1 MQIFLFA
8 GLGLAILVIFL
19 VLFLQKLKEKISTL
33 QNRKDEAESI
43 YMKAN
48 DPLLV
53 VNIVKGNILQVND
66 MTLNLLGYSSPEEMK
81 EKTIFDI
88 VPTRFVELSSERVA
102 DVWEKGGHV
111 FQDVP
116 FMDKKGNEIAVEC
129 SGRVL
134 PFEKDPI
141 MVLYLRDIR
150 ERLRMEREIKN
161 QSEIIEQKNK
171 DITDSIKYALR
182 IQSIILPS
190 LSLVKEHLPKSFI
203 IYKPKDIVAG
213 DFYWLEAKGEWVF
226 FAACDCTGHGV
237 PGAMVSVVCH
247 NELNRAIREFDLL
260 QPAAILDK
268 VTELV
273 TEIFTKSQEKIYDGM
288 DISLCAYNSKTQT
301 LQWAGANNPLWI
313 ISSGN
318 FIVTKAD
325 KQSIGHSYTH
335 QPFTNHE
342 FQLLKGDKVYIFT
355 DGFADQFGGE
365 QEKKVTRKR
374 FKDLIQSTQNESMQL
389 QAAGL
394 EKFLTE
400 YKKGT
405 EQTDDILVMGV
416 EV

>member
-1 MQIFLFA
+1 MQVFVFIA
-8 GLGLAILVIFL
+8 AGLAIIITLLSIY
-19 VLFLQKLKEKISTL
+19 LQKLKKEVNNL
-33 QNRKDEAESI
+33 HLRKDEAESI

-53 VNIVKGNILQVND
+53 INIVKGNILQVND
-66 MTLNLLGYSSPEEMK
+66 MTLNLLGYSSPQEMTA
-81 EKTIFDI
+81 KTIFDI
-88 VPTRFVELSSERVA
+88 VPSRYVELSSERVA

-116 FMDKKGNEIAVEC
+116 FVDRNGNEIAVEC

-182 IQSIILPS
+182 IQSIILPPFD
-190 LSLVKEHLPKSFI
+190 LVKKYLPESFI
-203 IYKPKDIVAG
+203 LYKPKDIVAG
-213 DFYWLEAKGEWVF
+213 DFYWLELKQDLVF

-247 NELNRAIREFDLL
+247 NELNRTIREFDLVE
-260 QPAAILDK
+260 PATILDK

-273 TEIFTKSQEKIYDGM
+273 IEKLTKSGEKIYDGM
-288 DISLCAYNSKTQT
+288 DISLCAYNSKTKV
-301 LQWAGANNPLWI
+301 LQWAGANSPLWLI
-313 ISSGN
+313 KDGS
-318 FIVTKAD
+318 FIETKAD
-325 KQSIGHSYTH
+325 KQSIGHSDSRNR
-335 QPFTNHE
+335 FTQHE
-342 FQLLKGDKVYIFT
+342 YKLNTGDKVYIFT

-365 QEKKVTRKR
+365 HGKKVTRKR
-374 FKDLIQSTQNESMQL
+374 FKELIISTKNLSMKQQSES
-389 QAAGL
+389 L
-394 EKFLTE
+394 EKFLE
-400 YKKGT
+400 DYKKNT
-405 EQTDDILVMGV
+405 EQTDDILVMGI
-416 EV
+416 EF